1 MNYYHKDH
9 LLRQSVLITA
19 ALMLVACTDLRSQEA
34 VLQTEVITSAPA
46 EFLTEPEEIAEKYP
60 TDYLVLMGPEDGAP
74 IHPTDETE
82 LVPLKNDI
90 DSDDRTFLLEHE
102 TYITF
107 NALRDELMSEG
118 IDIEI
123 NGGLR
128 SPDDKKMP
136 GSPYHPEHQTG
147 LLIDVCIMSNG
158 MAITDEEVL
167 NNDCCDTFDIIHSH
181 LADHGFILRFPE
193 GKENVTGVDYRA
205 WSFRFVG
212 SSEIAHLITDNGL
225 TLEEFHHSPSGNE
238 TDEAQKTVPTVKGKA
253 LRPGDTIAVTA
264 PAGWTKTDYSAVAQS
279 LEQLGYH
286 VIFEPTVKMRDGFT
300 SGTAEER
307 AEELNTLFADDSIDA
322 ILCLKGGYGS
332 AAMLDM
338 LDYDMIA
345 EHPKLFIG
353 FSDITVLHTAL
364 NQKAGLVTIHG
375 PMMSTLHPP
384 EVAESSTNEDGSDE
398 AVPGTADYSWTQF
411 LKGITLNTAPGEP
424 EMPEGRSLEGIV
436 AGKASGKLV
445 GGNLSMIVS
454 LVGTDHQLDGMG
466 CILFLEETHE
476 DAYRIDG
483 MLLQLYQSGL
493 LDRVD
498 GIVYGNFNS
507 CWDGDL
513 RVEQVLEKY
522 AVMVGKPAI
531 KGLPAGHAGANM
543 FLPLGV
549 EAQIEVREDGFATFT
564 ITENYAE

>member
-1 MNYYHKDH
+1 MNIIPKDH
-9 LLRQSVLITA
+9 ILRHCAMLTA
-19 ALMLVACTDLRSQEA
+19 TLMLSACAGSRPQETA
-34 VLQTEVITSAPA
+34 VQTEVITSAPA
-46 EFLTEPEEIAEKYP
+46 ETEPAALSAKYP

-74 IHPTDETE
+74 VHPTAETE

-90 DSDDRTFLLEHE
+90 DGDERTFTLEHE
-102 TYITF
+102 TYIAF

-123 NGGLR
+123 NGGMR
-128 SPDDKKMP
+128 SPDDKKVP

-147 LLIDVCIMSNG
+147 LLVDVCVVSHG
-158 MAITDEEVL
+158 RALTDEDVL
-167 NNDCCDTFDIIHSH
+167 NNDCRDTFDIVHSH

-193 GKENVTGVDYRA
+193 GKESVTGVDHRA

-225 TLEEFHHSPSGNE
+225 TLEEFHHSPSGTE
-238 TDEAQKTVPTVKGKA
+238 TGEEKKAVPTVKGKA
-253 LRPGDTIAVTA
+253 LHPGDTIAVTA
-264 PAGWTKTDYSAVAQS
+264 PAGWTNADYSAVAQA
-279 LEQLGYH
+279 LEELGYH
-286 VIFEPTVKMRDGFT
+286 VIFEPTVDLRDGFT
-300 SGTAEER
+300 SGTPEER
-307 AEELNTLFADDSIDA
+307 AEELNALFADDSIDA

-332 AAMLDM
+332 AAMLDK

-353 FSDITVLHTAL
+353 FSDITALHTAL
-364 NQKAGLVTIHG
+364 HEKAGLVTIHG

-384 EVAESSTNEDGSDE
+384 DAAESGADEDGSGEE
-398 AVPGTADYSWTQF
+398 APGTADYSWMQF
-411 LKGITLNTAPGEP
+411 LKGITRNTAPGAP
-424 EMPEGRSLEGIV
+424 EMPEGRSLEGVV

-445 GGNLSMIVS
+445 GGNLALIAS
-454 LVGTDHQLDGMG
+454 LVGTDYQLDGTG

-483 MLLQLYQSGL
+483 MLLQLYQNGL
-493 LDRVD
+493 LERVD

-507 CWDGDL
+507 CWDGYLTVD
-513 RVEQVLEKY
+513 QVLEKY
-522 AVMVGKPAI
+522 AVMAGKPAI

-549 EAQIEVREDGFATFT
+549 EAKIEARADGLASFAV
-564 ITENYAE
+564 TENYAE